1 MPWITIISVILCISL
16 IQTTLLQHISVL
28 GIQPDLFIIFLV
40 FHTLNS
46 KLERSLHTNWSIGLA
61 KDCFTEGLFGLN
73 TVLFVI
79 MGYMISMIKDNIYGR
94 HLATQ
99 ISVTFIIS
107 IIYNFL
113 YLFMFSM
120 SFTSASLLPLVW
132 KCPHIAN
139 YNSIIVPP
147 VFWLLNRFYSS
158 FGFPSLRRK
167 IR

>member
-1 MPWITIISVILCISL
+1 MPWFAIIGSILCISL
-16 IQTTLLQHISVL
+16 IQTTLIQHISVL

-40 FHTLNS
+40 FHSLNS
-46 KLERSLHTNWSIGLA
+46 KFERSLHANWSIGLA
-61 KDCFTEGLFGLN
+61 KDCFSEGLFGLN

-79 MGYMISMIKDNIYGR
+79 VGYIISMIKDNLYGK

-113 YLFMFSM
+113 YLFMFSI
-120 SFTSASLLPLVW
+120 SFTTAGLLPMAL
-132 KCPHIAN
+132 KCPLIAI

-147 VFWLLNRFYSS
+147 AFWLLNRFYSS

-167 IR
+167 TR